1 MFLIVRFRKAF
12 RTVTCVFFPSTFLVR
27 NISLKHVKWSFLGK
41 YILKLSLMALYL
53 VLLGNNQLKTIP
65 ICESMVVLDTT

>member
-1 MFLIVRFRKAF
+1 MFLIIRFRKAF
-12 RTVTCVFFPSTFLVR
+12 KNETCVFFPSTFFGEEH
-27 NISLKHVKWSFLGK
+27 KFETWSFLGK

-53 VLLGNNQLKTIP
+53 VLFRNNIP